1 MQIYG
6 PFRLSAAAPTTPS
19 AGASRLA
26 GSKPADSGPRSIG
39 PTDQL
44 DLSALASTAATS
56 GPSAT
61 SSAGG
66 DIRVDRVAD
75 LRRQIAA
82 GGYDTP
88 EKMDLAL
95 DRMLDA
101 FA

>member
-6 PFRLSAAAPTTPS
+6 PFRLSAAAPTSPN

-26 GSKPADSGPRSIG
+26 SSKPIEAGPKSIG

-44 DLSALASTAATS
+44 DLSALASTAATT

-61 SSAGG
+61 SAASG

-75 LRRQIAA
+75 LRRQIAS

-88 EKMDLAL
+88 EKMDMAL
-95 DRMLDA
+95 DRMLEA